1 MHRTSWMYIWC
12 ELSFDR
18 TLFES
23 WLVRIHSHMEWRKKE
38 NISICICSIS
48 MRFSIWTCGM
58 MKNESS
64 HSQQHTH
71 ILFFWM
77 QLKMSSAHWTVHFNI
92 ICFQTLFVYAWWIL
106 WLAKI
111 KVFYTSS
118 LFSQVIAFT
127 SLFARISP
135 FLSSFIFLK
144 KRVPKILL
152 ISQALNYVIDFIR
165 VPGILM
171 ELCLFADFYVTCPP
185 FRSEA
190 GRKSVKKNTFH
201 YIYKWN
207 CLSSIN
213 HPKFRG
219 RFWLR

>member
-23 WLVRIHSHMEWRKKE
+23 WLVRIHSHMEWWKKE

-135 FLSSFIFLK
+135 FLSSFFFK
-144 KRVPKILL
+144 KKGAKD
-152 ISQALNYVIDFIR
+152 SIDFTSIKLRNRFHSSPWNLDGIVSICWFLCHMSTISIR
-165 VPGILM
+165 SG
-171 ELCLFADFYVTCPP
+171 A
-185 FRSEA
+185 
-190 GRKSVKKNTFH
+190 KKCEEK
-201 YIYKWN
+201 YISLY
-207 CLSSIN
+207 I
-213 HPKFRG
+213 
-219 RFWLR
+219 

>member
-1 MHRTSWMYIWC
+1 MHCTCTFMDGWC

-18 TLFES
+18 TLFEW
-23 WLVRIHSHMEWRKKE
+23 WLVRIHSHMWSGDVGERKKE
-38 NISICICSIS
+38 NIYMFDINALLPS
-48 MRFSIWTCGM
+48 WTCGM

-64 HSQQHTH
+64 HSLTHLLLLNAAENEFSPLNCSLQHH
-71 ILFFWM
+71 L
-77 QLKMSSAHWTVHFNI
+77 LSNI
-92 ICFQTLFVYAWWIL
+92 VRIYAWWIL

-111 KVFYTSS
+111 KVFYKSS

-127 SLFARISP
+127 SLFAHISP
-135 FLSSFIFLK
+135 SFFLFFLRK

-185 FRSEA
+185 EA
-190 GRKSVKKNTFH
+190 GRRSVKK
-201 YIYKWN
+201 
-207 CLSSIN
+207 IN
-213 HPKFRG
+213 FTIEMEMFVIH
-219 RFWLR
+219 